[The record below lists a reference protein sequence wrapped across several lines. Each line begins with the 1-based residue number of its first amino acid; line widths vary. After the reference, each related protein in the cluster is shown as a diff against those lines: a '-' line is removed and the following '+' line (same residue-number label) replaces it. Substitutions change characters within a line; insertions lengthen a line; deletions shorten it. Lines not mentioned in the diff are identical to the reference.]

1 LFVVLQRSAARSPS
15 LSYSAASRNNIAF
28 VPILFISFARTRA
41 DRDLTWPDLG
51 GFVDDGQPA
60 PASRTTHLVALY
72 VIGIGPPV
80 GVIQII
86 FARGLAAIFAKGVK
100 QTVLFEYRFE

>member
-1 LFVVLQRSAARSPS
+1 
-15 LSYSAASRNNIAF
+15 
-28 VPILFISFARTRA
+28 
-41 DRDLTWPDLG
+41 
-51 GFVDDGQPA
+51 
-60 PASRTTHLVALY
+60 
-72 VIGIGPPV
+72 VIGIERPV